1 MNVSSPLLVFLDL
14 VVGWHS
20 VVNAS
25 FSSFYTISII
35 AIQLRYCFLLKLA
48 VVLEVFNLSCSIYS
62 FKQRA

>member
-25 FSSFYTISII
+25 FSSIYTISII